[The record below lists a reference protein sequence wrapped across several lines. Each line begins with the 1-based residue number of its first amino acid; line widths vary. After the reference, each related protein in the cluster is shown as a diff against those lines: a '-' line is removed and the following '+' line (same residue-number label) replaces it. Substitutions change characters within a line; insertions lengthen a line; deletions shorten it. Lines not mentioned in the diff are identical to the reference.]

1 VVISRSILRLML
13 VAVTGLGIVSAGRAD
28 AAVTTYTDSAAFT
41 AGLGGFAVATEN
53 YAGFTAGQLI
63 NAGDSFNGLTYSA
76 FTSGPSGTLLSG
88 DVTNQFNSFSGLS
101 LGGRQ
106 SGGAQFF
113 FGGDSFTVT
122 FATPV
127 KAIGVFFNVNPN
139 SGNYG
144 ISTSVGTA
152 VTGSANYDTSTF
164 VFAGLIST
172 TSFSSATIY
181 STDATYG
188 VYNIP
193 EIVTA
198 AVPEPSALAMGLLG
212 MASVAGAVL
221 RSRRIVR

>member
-1 VVISRSILRLML
+1 M
-13 VAVTGLGIVSAGRAD
+13 
-28 AAVTTYTDSAAFT
+28 
-41 AGLGGFAVATEN
+41 
-53 YAGFTAGQLI
+53 I

-76 FTSGPSGTLLSG
+76 FTAGPSGTLLGG
-88 DVTNQFNSFSGLS
+88 DITSLYNSFSGLS

-127 KAIGVFFNVNPN
+127 NAFGIFFNVNPN

-144 ISTSVGTA
+144 ISTSVGNA
-152 VTGSANYDTSTF
+152 VTGSASYDTSTF

-181 STDATYG
+181 STDARLG
-188 VYNIP
+188 SYNIP

-198 AVPEPSALAMGLLG
+198 SAPAVPEPSALVMGLLG
-212 MASVAGAVL
+212 MVSMGGAVL
-221 RSRRIVR
+221 RSRRVVR

>member
-1 VVISRSILRLML
+1 MVGSLVRRLMATAAL
-13 VAVTGLGIVSAGRAD
+13 IGLGIVSAERAD
-28 AAVTTYTDSAAFT
+28 AAVTTYTSSAAFT
-41 AGLGGFAVATEN
+41 AGLGGLAVATEN
-53 YAGFTAGQLI
+53 YSGFTAGNVI

-76 FTSGPSGTLLSG
+76 FTAGPSGTLLGG
-88 DVTNQFNSFSGLS
+88 DITSLYNSFSGLS

-127 KAIGVFFNVNPN
+127 NALGIFFNVNPN

-144 ISTSVGTA
+144 ISTSVGNA
-152 VTGSANYDTSTF
+152 VTGSAGYDTSTF

-181 STDATYG
+181 STDARLG

-212 MASVAGAVL
+212 MVSMGGAVL
-221 RSRRIVR
+221 RSRRVVR